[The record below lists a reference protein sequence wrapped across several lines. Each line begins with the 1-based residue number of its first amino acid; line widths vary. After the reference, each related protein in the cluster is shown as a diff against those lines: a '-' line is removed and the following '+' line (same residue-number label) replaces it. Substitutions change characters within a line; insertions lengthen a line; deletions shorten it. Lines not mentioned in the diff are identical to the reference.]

1 MTNKELV
8 NKVKDWAMVRGLD
21 KSDPRAQH
29 MKIVEELKELIENVL
44 REDKDE
50 VIDAIG
56 DMQVALIVYCLI
68 RDIEYP
74 ETRYQ
79 YFFDLNFFD
88 FNGALLDLTAD
99 LGWIAESYNKQS
111 CFVEKAAIHSALD
124 KLDAISEAFG
134 VRKEFCLEEAYKVI
148 ANRRGKMI
156 NDIFVKEEDL
166 K

>member
-21 KSDPRAQH
+21 KSDPRAQY

-79 YFFDLNFFD
+79 YSDLNFFD
-88 FNGALLDLTAD
+88 LTGALLDSTVD

-111 CFVEKAAIHSALD
+111 RFTEKAAMHSTLD
-124 KLDAISEAFG
+124 RLDAISEAFG
-134 VRKEFCLEEAYKVI
+134 VRKEYCLEEAYKVI